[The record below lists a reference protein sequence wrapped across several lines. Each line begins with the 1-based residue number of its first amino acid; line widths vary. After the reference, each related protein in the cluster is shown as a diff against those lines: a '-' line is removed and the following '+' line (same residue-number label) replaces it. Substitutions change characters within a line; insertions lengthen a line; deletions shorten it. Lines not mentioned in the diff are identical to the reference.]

1 MKRKCFCLVI
11 IGMVLFHPIISHAAL
26 NAGVTA
32 VLMDSLSEP
41 PTGGTA
47 GVTKTL
53 MDALS
58 AAHEEQVRKQKE
70 QEEAEAAAE
79 AKRLEKEEAQRK
91 YEEEMGPYKIYDSPG
106 GSFKSFMSWQN
117 ITSRSSMQWKLQNW
131 AAYTDWYTG
140 LREIDGRVCVALG
153 SYYGAK
159 IGSYV
164 DLIMEN
170 GSTIKCIMA
179 DQKADEHTDPT
190 HRWHSSDG
198 SVGEFLVEK
207 SALPKVVRQM
217 GDISYIHPVY
227 QGNISKIK
235 VYEKMYSFD

>member
-11 IGMVLFHPIISHAAL
+11 IGIVLSHPIISHAAL
-26 NAGVTA
+26 NAGITVT
-32 VLMDSLSEP
+32 LMESLSEP

-58 AAHEEQVRKQKE
+58 AAHEEQVRRQKE

-79 AKRLEKEEAQRK
+79 AERLKKEEAQRK
-91 YEEEMGPYKIYDSPG
+91 YEEEMGPYEIYDSPG

-140 LREIDGRVCVALG
+140 LREIDGRVCIALG